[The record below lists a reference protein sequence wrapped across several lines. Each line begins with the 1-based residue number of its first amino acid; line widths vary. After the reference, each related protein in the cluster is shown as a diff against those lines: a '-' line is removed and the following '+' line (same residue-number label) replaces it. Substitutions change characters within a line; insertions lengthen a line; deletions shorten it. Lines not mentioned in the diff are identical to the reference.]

1 MAAGRVLRF
10 VLSSAWCVLCLSCSF
25 GVLRRTVDLIP
36 SCLRLQR
43 PRAML
48 IQLSLARCA
57 LVQSVECTRSRQSV
71 VCASLPP
78 TPHAHGA
85 PVRLRV
91 CAARLDGRVALQ
103 RGGSSLRAAASDGED
118 EEGFEVDLQ
127 VVGMRCEGCVENV
140 TKALQAT
147 ANVKQVSVDL
157 ATGVATCEVTAET
170 MVRPRA
176 PTCVA
181 SLTHAQFDA
190 VVLTPALIAAVKG
203 AGFVATAIL

>member
-1 MAAGRVLRF
+1 
-10 VLSSAWCVLCLSCSF
+10 
-25 GVLRRTVDLIP
+25 
-36 SCLRLQR
+36 
-43 PRAML
+43 ML
-48 IQLSLARCA
+48 VQLSLARCA
-57 LVQSVECTRSRQSV
+57 LALQQAQCRTRQSV
-71 VCASLPP
+71 VCASSPT

-85 PVRLRV
+85 PVRLRAR
-91 CAARLDGRVALQ
+91 AARLAGRVALQ
-103 RGGSSLRAAASDGED
+103 RRGSSLRAAASDTD

-140 TKALQAT
+140 TKALKAT

-176 PTCVA
+176 PACAA